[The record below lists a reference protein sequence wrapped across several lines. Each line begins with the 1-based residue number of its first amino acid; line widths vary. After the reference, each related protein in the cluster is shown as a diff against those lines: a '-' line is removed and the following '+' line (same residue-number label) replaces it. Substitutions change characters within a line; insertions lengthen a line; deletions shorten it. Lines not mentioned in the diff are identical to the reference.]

1 MAPHP
6 ACSHFLPEGEG
17 QFPVALTT
25 LAQWEIVKTVTSE
38 NPRLTG
44 IGGTTPV
51 VAEELSSTEYEQEV
65 EIQFDSRYAL
75 RRTS

>member
-1 MAPHP
+1 M
-6 ACSHFLPEGEG
+6 
-17 QFPVALTT
+17 Q
-25 LAQWEIVKTVTSE
+25 SE
-38 NPRLTG
+38 NPRLTW

-51 VAEELSSTEYEQEV
+51 VTEGLSSTESEQEV